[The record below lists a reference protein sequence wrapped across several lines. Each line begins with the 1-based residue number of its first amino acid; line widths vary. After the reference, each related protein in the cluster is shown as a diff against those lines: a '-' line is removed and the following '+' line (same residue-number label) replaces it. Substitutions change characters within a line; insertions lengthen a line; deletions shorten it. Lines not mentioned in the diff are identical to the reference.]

1 MKMQS
6 TNILSA
12 VNHEGM
18 INLSSELKEI
28 LIPDYKKEDIHILS
42 SADLWNIQRSKRVR
56 RSRWY
61 I

>member
-6 TNILSA
+6 TKFLSP
-12 VNHEGM
+12 VNHEG
-18 INLSSELKEI
+18 INNLSSEIKEI
-28 LIPDYKKEDIHILS
+28 LAPDYRKEDNQILS